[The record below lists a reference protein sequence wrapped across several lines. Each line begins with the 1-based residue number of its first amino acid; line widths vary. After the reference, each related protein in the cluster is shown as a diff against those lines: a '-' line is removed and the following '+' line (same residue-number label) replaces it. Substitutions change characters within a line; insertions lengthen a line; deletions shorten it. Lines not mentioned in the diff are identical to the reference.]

1 MQIGFRD
8 LLDGRAAVIAA
19 GSVLL
24 LLLICIAVV
33 FRFGEY
39 YFSQSHPLVLATS
52 FPLFPG
58 FLLDTYVSPN
68 VHIGRLRWYD
78 MVLTVG
84 VSWMVW
90 TSLAWAV
97 LMWLAR
103 RRLLI
108 AAANRPG
115 G

>member
-1 MQIGFRD
+1 MQINSRD

-19 GSVLL
+19 ISVLL
-24 LLLICIAVV
+24 LLLICTAVV
-33 FRFGEY
+33 IQFGEY
-39 YFSQSHPLVLATS
+39 YFSQSHPVVLVTA

-68 VHIGRLRWYD
+68 VHSGRLRWYD
-78 MVLTVG
+78 YALTIG

-90 TSLAWAV
+90 TSLTWAV

-108 AAANRPG
+108 ASTSH
-115 G
+115 